1 MKHKNDE
8 DKRMPQKWVSC
19 DIEAE
24 YFKDDRKHSR
34 MERKLASAKDRSKYK
49 KTDRDKQ
56 EKNKGLHQNIKVP
69 EEDLLEGRVL
79 SITPQGFVVE
89 HEKARYTCTIRGLLK
104 KEKTQFKNLV
114 TVGDIVL
121 FQKTHQAEGLI
132 AHIQP
137 RKSILSRADNLS
149 RRQEQLIAANIDLVL
164 ITVSVVNPP
173 IKPSLIDR
181 YIIAA
186 RKGGMQPVIVV
197 NKIDLLDEETSIS
210 EKEIYHQLID
220 AYKTVGV
227 PVITASV
234 VNEHGLDE
242 LKNIM
247 KDKASVFSGQS
258 GVGKSSLINAIT
270 GHSLKVGKVV
280 DRTKKGSHTTT
291 KAQLIPLEFGGWCI
305 DTPGIKSFG
314 VWNLQKA
321 EVEQYFSEI
330 YEIGHR
336 CKFPDCSH
344 THENDCAVLEAAEKG
359 KLSHLRL
366 DSYHFLLEELSQE
379 HMRR

>member
-1 MKHKNDE
+1 L
-8 DKRMPQKWVSC
+8 
-19 DIEAE
+19 IE
-24 YFKDDRKHSR
+24 
-34 MERKLASAKDRSKYK
+34 
-49 KTDRDKQ
+49 
-56 EKNKGLHQNIKVP
+56 
-69 EEDLLEGRVL
+69 
-79 SITPQGFVVE
+79 
-89 HEKARYTCTIRGLLK
+89 
-104 KEKTQFKNLV
+104 
-114 TVGDIVL
+114 
-121 FQKTHQAEGLI
+121 
-132 AHIQP
+132 
-137 RKSILSRADNLS
+137 
-149 RRQEQLIAANIDLVL
+149 
-164 ITVSVVNPP
+164 
-173 IKPSLIDR
+173 
-181 YIIAA
+181 
-186 RKGGMQPVIVV
+186 
-197 NKIDLLDEETSIS
+197 
-210 EKEIYHQLID
+210 
-220 AYKTVGV
+220 AYKTVSV

-242 LKNIM
+242 LKNTM

-344 THENDCAVLEAAEKG
+344 THESDCAVLEAAEKG
-359 KLSHLRL
+359 ELSHLRL